1 MVGHAPT
8 VEGCTRQLTGNRPR
22 STEEF
27 VNVTRKVPFLSI
39 IQCEKN
45 IMTGQWSLAPPPVPA
60 MRHLCLEEF
69 DWNNLNTDFNHNL
82 NNTYNNYNMTIENLG
97 YNDGSGGVWP
107 NHNQHTANQ
116 PNAQNYAQPQQHQQH
131 QQQQPQWCY

>member
-1 MVGHAPT
+1 MMVGHAPT

-45 IMTGQWSLAPPPVPA
+45 MMTGQWTLAPPPVPA

-69 DWNNLNTDFNHNL
+69 DWNNLNTDFNINPF
-82 NNTYNNYNMTIENLG
+82 NNYNVKIENLG
-97 YNDGSGGVWP
+97 YNDGSGGY
-107 NHNQHTANQ
+107 NGFNNG
-116 PNAQNYAQPQQHQQH
+116 NYGPTQTQQSQKS
-131 QQQQPQWCY
+131 QW